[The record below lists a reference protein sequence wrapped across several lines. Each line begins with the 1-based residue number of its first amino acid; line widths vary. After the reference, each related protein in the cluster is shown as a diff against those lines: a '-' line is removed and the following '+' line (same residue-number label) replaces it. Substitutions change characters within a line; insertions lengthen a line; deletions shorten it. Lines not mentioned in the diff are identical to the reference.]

1 MAAVETLLKHDVFI
15 ISLNKPDVRNA
26 FDPQMIEGLTE
37 AFRQADISDC
47 RVVYLKGEGKS
58 FCAGADLKWMRSMKD
73 FSLEENLEDSKKLFN
88 MFYMGRKCSAPIVAR
103 AQGHVMGGAT
113 GLLSIAD
120 IVVSAKTTK
129 FAFSEVKLGLSPAT
143 ISPFVLRKMKANKG
157 RELMLTGRVF
167 LAEEALEGCLVEKVV
182 EDDRLDFEVSQQ
194 LELFM
199 ALGPRAVRETKR
211 LLNSVSNPLFNGLED
226 ETAKVI
232 AELRVGDEG
241 QEGLSAF
248 FEKRDATW
256 KRKGHQ

>member
-1 MAAVETLLKHDVFI
+1 
-15 ISLNKPDVRNA
+15 
-26 FDPQMIEGLTE
+26 
-37 AFRQADISDC
+37 
-47 RVVYLKGEGKS
+47 
-58 FCAGADLKWMRSMKD
+58 
-73 FSLEENLEDSKKLFN
+73 
-88 MFYMGRKCSAPIVAR
+88 
-103 AQGHVMGGAT
+103 MGGAT